1 MFGQLLGE
9 FPLRLNRTKD
19 GLLALGQQPHLGQP
33 SLNLPNLFLVQPA
46 RLVFTITGDEGN
58 GIALVEQL
66 YRGLDLTQGDIQT
79 ASDLSQINRYRI
91 CHIHSILPRKAILY
105 RAIGFPGS
113 HAPGGLAGTNRI
125 FLENHQTR
133 KTPVADTTRHRQG
146 GPIKEG
152 SAHEYQPFA
161 CLLRPSEE
169 SANVT
174 VADSQ
179 RETVTV
185 PLMEIMPLLADAV
198 QSQRTWLRD
207 FADDEVTI
215 SMDLY
220 EVILAYQHYRR
231 PSA

>member
-1 MFGQLLGE
+1 MHQEGWRAQTAFSS
-9 FPLRLNRTKD
+9 KIIK
-19 GLLALGQQPHLGQP
+19 
-33 SLNLPNLFLVQPA
+33 PA
-46 RLVFTITGDEGN
+46 RHPRPIQQDIDRV
-58 GIALVEQL
+58 
-66 YRGLDLTQGDIQT
+66 GL
-79 ASDLSQINRYRI
+79 S
-91 CHIHSILPRKAILY
+91 RKEA
-105 RAIGFPGS
+105 PMNTS
-113 HAPGGLAGTNRI
+113 HLR
-125 FLENHQTR
+125 
-133 KTPVADTTRHRQG
+133 VYY
-146 GPIKEG
+146 GP
-152 SAHEYQPFA
+152 Q
-161 CLLRPSEE
+161 EE

-174 VADSQ
+174 VADNQ